1 MYAIV
6 FLEKGG
12 GPMSSQQRIR
22 EIRNALG
29 LSQAK
34 FAEGISVSSGYLA
47 GIELGYRKL
56 NDRIVRLICVQYHV
70 NEVWLRD
77 GVGEMFIERS
87 DARLEHIIRVFQG
100 LRPEFQDYVLDQI
113 DRLMELQKKQKP

>member
-1 MYAIV
+1 
-6 FLEKGG
+6 
-12 GPMSSQQRIR
+12 MSSQQRIR